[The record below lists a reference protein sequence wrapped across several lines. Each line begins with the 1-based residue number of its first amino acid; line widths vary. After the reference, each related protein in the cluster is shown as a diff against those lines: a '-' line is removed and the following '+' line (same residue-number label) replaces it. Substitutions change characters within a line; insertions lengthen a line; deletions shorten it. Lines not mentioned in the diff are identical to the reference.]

1 MPTLKELADSSL
13 AALVA
18 NVRFLSLATVSED
31 GPVIRSIGSWGLQ
44 GRTLFFSTAK
54 GSDKVVQL
62 QGDPRVSAQL
72 LAEGQE
78 LPGLKNV
85 VLQGSAKLLE
95 TDTDRATAIAA
106 IGARNPRFKER
117 AEKGELGGNAI
128 FAVKAGKIK
137 VVDFSKGVG
146 PAALA
151 VYQG

>member
-1 MPTLKELADSSL
+1 MPTLNELADSSL

-54 GSDKVVQL
+54 CSDKVVQL